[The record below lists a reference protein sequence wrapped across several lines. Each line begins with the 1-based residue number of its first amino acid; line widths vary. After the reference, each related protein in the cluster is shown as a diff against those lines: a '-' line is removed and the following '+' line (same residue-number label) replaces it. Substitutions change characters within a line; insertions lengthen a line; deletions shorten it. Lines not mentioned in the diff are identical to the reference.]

1 MMAAGIP
8 VRIKICGMR
17 RMEDIEAV
25 NAVRPEYAGFV
36 FDSTRKRYIPF
47 ERARELAEHLDPF
60 IEPVGVFVNAAVS
73 HVLEGC
79 HLAGIR
85 TVQLHGQETNE
96 YIEDL
101 RRQADFPLRIIQAIR
116 IEKRE
121 DVQRAE
127 KSRADLILLDSGKG
141 GTGTAFEW
149 SLVKSAKRPFILA
162 GGLGPDN
169 VQAAIGAVH
178 PAGVD
183 ASSSLETEGFKD
195 PEKIRRFCEAVRSAE

>member
-1 MMAAGIP
+1 MAAGIP

-17 RMEDIEAV
+17 RLEDIEAV
-25 NAVRPEYAGFV
+25 NAVRPDYAGFI
-36 FDSTRKRYIPF
+36 FDSTRTRYIPF
-47 ERARELAEHLDPF
+47 ERARELTEHLDPF
-60 IEPVGVFVNAAVS
+60 IEPVGVFVNATVNY
-73 HVLEGC
+73 VLGGC
-79 HLAGIR
+79 HMAGIR

-141 GTGTAFEW
+141 GTGTAFDW
-149 SLVKSAKRPFILA
+149 NLVKSTKRPFILA
-162 GGLGPDN
+162 GGLGSDN

-195 PEKIRRFCEAVRSAE
+195 PEKILRFCEAVRSAG

>member
-1 MMAAGIP
+1 M
-8 VRIKICGMR
+8 
-17 RMEDIEAV
+17 
-25 NAVRPEYAGFV
+25 
-36 FDSTRKRYIPF
+36 
-47 ERARELAEHLDPF
+47 
-60 IEPVGVFVNAAVS
+60 
-73 HVLEGC
+73 
-79 HLAGIR
+79 
-85 TVQLHGQETNE
+85 
-96 YIEDL
+96 
-101 RRQADFPLRIIQAIR
+101 
-116 IEKRE
+116 
-121 DVQRAE
+121 QRAE

-183 ASSSLETEGFKD
+183 ASSSLEPEGFKD